1 MTKTFIIAEAGV
13 NHNGRLDLALQLCD
27 AAKAA
32 GADAVKFQTW
42 VTEKIIV
49 PDTQKAD
56 YQKAN
61 SGAGESQYQMLKA
74 LELGY
79 DQFAQ
84 IKAYCDRIGITFL
97 STGDNPEDV
106 DFLLGLGMPLVKIG
120 SGDITNI
127 PLLRHIGACGKP
139 VILST
144 GMADM
149 EMVRKAYRTLQEA
162 DAKDITV
169 LHCTT
174 NYPCPPQ
181 EVNLKAML
189 TMKAE
194 LGCPV
199 GYSDHTL
206 GTEVPVAAVAMGAC
220 VIEKHLTL
228 DSQMEGP
235 DHAASMEPDAFREM
249 CRQIRAIE
257 VALGSGVKEPNAS
270 EKAISGVVL
279 KRIVAASPIRKGE
292 VLSAQNL
299 AVKRAPQGL
308 SVDHWD
314 QVCGTVAGR
323 DYQTDEPI
331 QL

>member
-13 NHNGRLDLALQLCD
+13 NHNGRLDLALKLCD

-42 VTEKIIV
+42 VTEKIIS

-61 SGAGESQYQMLKA
+61 TGAAQSQYEMLKA

-79 DQFAQ
+79 GEFEQ
-84 IKAYCDRIGITFL
+84 IKRYCDSIGITFL
-97 STGDNPEDV
+97 STGDTPEDI

-149 EMVRKAYRTLQEA
+149 GMVHKAYDTLREA
-162 DAKDITV
+162 GAQDITV

-174 NYPCPPQ
+174 NYPCPPE
-181 EVNLKAML
+181 EVNLRAML
-189 TMKAE
+189 TMQEE

-206 GTEVPVAAVAMGAC
+206 GTEVPVAAVALGAS

-228 DSQMEGP
+228 DSHMEGP
-235 DHAASMEPDAFREM
+235 DHAASMEPAAFGEM

-257 VALGSGVKEPNAS
+257 KALGTGVKEPNES

-279 KRIVAASPIRKGE
+279 KRIVAARDIAAGE
-292 VLSAQNL
+292 ILSEENL
-299 AVKRAPQGL
+299 AFKRAPEGM
-308 SVDHWD
+308 SVDLWD
-314 QVCGTVAGR
+314 QVCGEKAPQNYHKDQAIV
-323 DYQTDEPI
+323 
-331 QL
+331 L

>member
-13 NHNGRLDLALQLCD
+13 NHNGRMDLALKLCD

-42 VTEKIIV
+42 VTEKIIS
-49 PDTQKAD
+49 PDTEKAS

-61 SGAGESQYQMLKA
+61 TGDEQSQYEMLKA

-79 DQFAQ
+79 KEFET
-84 IKAYCDRIGITFL
+84 IKKYCDSIGITFL
-97 STGDNPEDV
+97 STGDTPEDI

-149 EMVRKAYRTLQEA
+149 EMVHKAYDTLREA
-162 DAKDITV
+162 GAQDITV

-181 EVNLKAML
+181 EVNLRAML
-189 TMKAE
+189 TMQEE

-206 GTEVPVAAVAMGAC
+206 GTEVPVAAVALGAS

-228 DSQMEGP
+228 DSHMEGP
-235 DHAASMEPDAFREM
+235 DHAASMEPAAFGEM

-257 VALGSGVKEPNAS
+257 KALGTGVKEPNES

-279 KRIVAASPIRKGE
+279 KRIVAARRITAGE
-292 VLSAQNL
+292 ILSEENL
-299 AVKRAPQGL
+299 AIKRAPSGL
-308 SVDHWD
+308 SALEWD
-314 QVCGTVAGR
+314 RVCGKTASQ
-323 DYQTDEPI
+323 DYQKDQAI
-331 QL
+331 VL

>member
-49 PDTQKAD
+49 PDTQKAA
-56 YQKAN
+56 YQQAN
-61 SGAGESQYQMLKA
+61 TGGEQSQYQMLKA

-79 DQFAQ
+79 AQFAQ
-84 IKAYCDRIGITFL
+84 IKDYCDSIGITFL

-106 DFLLGLGMPLVKIG
+106 DFLLGLGMPMVKMG

-127 PLLRHIGACGKP
+127 PLLRHIGACGRP

-149 EMVRKAYRTLQEA
+149 KMVRTAFRTLQA
-162 DAKDITV
+162 AGAKDITV

-174 NYPCPPQ
+174 NYPCPPE

-206 GTEVPVAAVAMGAC
+206 GTEIPVAAVALGAT

-228 DSQMEGP
+228 DSHMEGP
-235 DHAASMEPDAFREM
+235 DHAASMEPAAFGEM
-249 CRQIRAIE
+249 CRQIRAVEAAI
-257 VALGSGVKEPNAS
+257 GSGIKEPNES
-270 EKAISGVVL
+270 EKRISGVVL
-279 KRIVAASPIRKGE
+279 KRIVAARDIRAGE
-292 VLSAQNL
+292 ILTPENL
-299 AVKRAPQGL
+299 AVKRAPEGPGANL
-308 SVDHWD
+308 WD
-314 QVCGTVAGR
+314 QICGNKAVK
-323 DYQTDEPI
+323 DYQKDQAIEP
-331 QL
+331 

>member
-13 NHNGRLDLALQLCD
+13 NHNGRLDLALKLCD

-61 SGAGESQYQMLKA
+61 SGNEESQYQMLKA

-79 DQFAQ
+79 DQFAK
-84 IKAYCDRIGITFL
+84 IKEYCDSIGITFL

-106 DFLLGLGMPLVKIG
+106 DFLLSLGMPLIKIG
-120 SGDITNI
+120 SGDITNL

-144 GMADM
+144 GMANM
-149 EMVRKAYRTLQEA
+149 EMVETAYRTLQKSG
-162 DAKDITV
+162 AKAITV

-189 TMKAE
+189 TIKEVLA
-194 LGCPV
+194 CPV

-206 GTEVPVAAVAMGAC
+206 GTEVPVAAVALGAS

-228 DSQMEGP
+228 DRQMDGP
-235 DHAASMEPDAFREM
+235 DHAASMEPEEFGEM
-249 CRQIRAIE
+249 CRQIRIIE
-257 VALGSGVKEPNAS
+257 QALGNGVKEPNPS
-270 EKAISGVVL
+270 EKTISAVVL
-279 KRIVAASPIRKGE
+279 KRIVAACPIRQGE
-292 VLSAQNL
+292 VLTADKL
-299 AVKRAPQGL
+299 AVKRSPRGL

-314 QVCGTVAGR
+314 QICGKVAGK

>member
-13 NHNGRLDLALQLCD
+13 NHNGRLDLALKLCD
-27 AAKAA
+27 AARAA

-61 SGAGESQYQMLKA
+61 SGAGESQFQMLKA

-84 IKAYCDRIGITFL
+84 IKAYCDSIGITFL

-149 EMVRKAYRTLQEA
+149 AMVRKAYQTLQ
-162 DAKDITV
+162 DAGAKEITV

-189 TMKAE
+189 TMQAE

-206 GTEVPVAAVAMGAC
+206 GTEVPVAAVALGAT

-228 DSQMEGP
+228 DHKMDGP
-235 DHAASMEPDAFREM
+235 DHAASMEPGDFKEM

-279 KRIVAASPIRKGE
+279 KRIVAARDIAAGE

-299 AVKRAPQGL
+299 ALKRAPEGL

-314 QVCGTVAGR
+314 EVCGKKAPR
-323 DYQTDEPI
+323 DYHKDQAIE
-331 QL
+331 L

>member
-49 PDTQKAD
+49 PDTQKAG

-61 SGAGESQYQMLKA
+61 TGGQQTQFQMLKA

-79 DQFAQ
+79 GQFAR
-84 IKAYCDRIGITFL
+84 IKEYCDSIGITFL

-120 SGDITNI
+120 SGDITNV

-149 EMVRKAYRTLQEA
+149 AMVCKAYQTLQ
-162 DAKDITV
+162 DAGAQDITV

-181 EVNLKAML
+181 EVNLRAML
-189 TMKAE
+189 TIQRE

-199 GYSDHTL
+199 GYSDHTV
-206 GTEVPVAAVAMGAC
+206 GTEVPVAAVALGAR

-228 DSQMEGP
+228 DHSMEGP
-235 DHAASMEPDAFREM
+235 DHAASMEPDGFREM
-249 CRQIRAIE
+249 CRQIRIIE
-257 VALGSGVKEPNAS
+257 QALGSGVKEPNAS

-279 KRIVAASPIRKGE
+279 KRIVAARDIACGE
-292 VLSAQNL
+292 VLSAANL
-299 AVKRAPQGL
+299 ALKRAPEGL

-314 QVCGTVAGR
+314 RVVGTSAR
-323 DYQTDEPI
+323 KDYKKDQAIE
-331 QL
+331 L

>member
-13 NHNGRLDLALQLCD
+13 NHNGRLELALKLCD
-27 AAKAA
+27 AAKEA

-49 PDTQKAD
+49 PDTQKAA
-56 YQKAN
+56 YQQAN
-61 SGAGESQYQMLKA
+61 TGGEQSQYQMLKA

-79 DQFAQ
+79 GEFAQ
-84 IKAYCDRIGITFL
+84 IKHYCDSIGITFL
-97 STGDNPEDV
+97 STGDNPEDI
-106 DFLLGLGMPLVKIG
+106 DFLLGLGMPLVKVG
-120 SGDITNI
+120 SGDITNL
-127 PLLRHIGACGKP
+127 PLLRYIGQCGKP

-149 EMVRKAYRTLQEA
+149 KMVRRAYQTLQ
-162 DAKDITV
+162 DAGAKEITV

-189 TMKAE
+189 TMKEE

-206 GTEVPVAAVAMGAC
+206 GTEVPVAAVALGAT

-228 DSQMEGP
+228 DSHMEGP
-235 DHAASMEPDAFREM
+235 DHAASMEPAAFKEM

-257 VALGSGVKEPNAS
+257 VALGSGIKEPNES

-279 KRIVAASPIRKGE
+279 KRIVAARDIRKGE
-292 VLSAQNL
+292 VLSLDNL
-299 AVKRAPQGL
+299 ALKRAPEGL

-314 QVCGTVAGR
+314 QVCGTPARR
-323 DYQTDEPI
+323 DFKKDQAI
-331 QL
+331 VL

>member
-13 NHNGRLDLALQLCD
+13 NHNGRLDLALKLCD

-49 PDTQKAD
+49 PDTQKAG
-56 YQKAN
+56 YQKTN
-61 SGAGESQYQMLKA
+61 TGGEQSQFQMLKA

-79 DQFAQ
+79 DQFAE
-84 IKAYCDRIGITFL
+84 IRRYCDAIGITFL

-120 SGDITNI
+120 SGDITNL

-149 EMVRKAYRTLQEA
+149 KMVCQAYQTLQA
-162 DAKDITV
+162 AGAKDITV

-174 NYPCPPQ
+174 NYPCPPE

-189 TMKAE
+189 TMHRE

-228 DSQMEGP
+228 DHGMEGP
-235 DHAASMEPDAFREM
+235 DHAASMEPEDFKEM
-249 CRQIRAIE
+249 CRQIRVIE
-257 VALGSGVKEPNAS
+257 KALGSGVKEPNAS
-270 EKAISGVVL
+270 EKDISGVVL
-279 KRIVAASPIRKGE
+279 KRIVAAREIRKGE
-292 VLSAQNL
+292 VLGLDNL
-299 AVKRAPQGL
+299 ALKRAPTGL
-308 SVDHWD
+308 GVDCWD
-314 QVCGTVAGR
+314 QVCGAVAGK
-323 DYQTDEPI
+323 DYHKDEAI

>member
-13 NHNGRLDLALQLCD
+13 NHNGRLELALQLCD

-61 SGAGESQYQMLKA
+61 SGAGESQFQMLKS

-84 IKAYCDRIGITFL
+84 IKAHCDSIGITFL

-149 EMVRKAYRTLQEA
+149 VMVRKAYQTLQEA
-162 DAKDITV
+162 GAKDITV

-174 NYPCPPQ
+174 NYPCPPE

-206 GTEVPVAAVAMGAC
+206 GTEVPVAAVALGAT

-228 DSQMEGP
+228 DHQMEGP
-235 DHAASMEPDAFREM
+235 DHAASMEPGDFKEM

-279 KRIVAASPIRKGE
+279 KRIVAARDIAAGE
-292 VLSAQNL
+292 MLTTENL
-299 AVKRAPQGL
+299 ALKRAPEGL

-314 QVCGTVAGR
+314 KICGKEAPR
-323 DYQTDEPI
+323 DFKKDQAI
-331 QL
+331 VL